1 MLEKYLTWFKA
12 HEKLL
17 IVAVLALLGYYGY
30 GRWLDYSDKHA
41 TAQERIS
48 QAAALQQ
55 QQVVAQQTA
64 QFNLLVATIAAQN
77 AALTKAIAAR
87 DAATKQQQKNDQTAS
102 LPDVARRIATLA
114 NFDPAW
120 IAVAPGGGVALTEPA
135 ARQTA
140 S

>member
-1 MLEKYLTWFKA
+1 MIDTWLKFLKG

-17 IVAVLALLGYYGY
+17 IVAVLAVLGWYSYGKY
-30 GRWLDYSDKHA
+30 VDYADKHA

-64 QFNLLVATIAAQN
+64 QFNLLVATISAQN

-87 DAATKQQQKNDQTAS
+87 DAATKQRQQNDQTAPR
-102 LPDVARRIATLA
+102 PDVARRIATLA